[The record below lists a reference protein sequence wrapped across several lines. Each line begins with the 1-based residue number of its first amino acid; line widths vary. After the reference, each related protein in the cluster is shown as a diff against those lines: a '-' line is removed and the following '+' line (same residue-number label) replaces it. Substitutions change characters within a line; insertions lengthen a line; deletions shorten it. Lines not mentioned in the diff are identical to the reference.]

1 MAEPATG
8 RDRFVRIGRSFQP
21 FNRVETGRVSMTR
34 EGSGIGVQEKEAR
47 PERGEGVEGNERAR
61 TLDRGHVEERASERV
76 WRWRA
81 HR

>member
-1 MAEPATG
+1 
-8 RDRFVRIGRSFQP
+8 
-21 FNRVETGRVSMTR
+21 MTR